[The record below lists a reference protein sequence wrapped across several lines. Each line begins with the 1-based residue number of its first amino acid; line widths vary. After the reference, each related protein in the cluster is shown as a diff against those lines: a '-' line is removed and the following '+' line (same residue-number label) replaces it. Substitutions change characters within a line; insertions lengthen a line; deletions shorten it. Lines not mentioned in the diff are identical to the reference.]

1 MEFLSYLI
9 TGISLGSI
17 YAIIALGYTMVYG
30 IAKMLNFAHG
40 DVIMVGAYVSF
51 YVTMFAGSNLL
62 GEDPS
67 ALTTGAVALVS
78 VLLAMVV
85 CTVLGVVIEGLAY
98 RPLRQAGSL
107 AVLITA
113 IGVSYFLQNAA
124 QLLFGANPKNFTPV
138 VSGQLTL
145 FDGQLR
151 ISYVALLT
159 ITACVVI
166 MLGLTAFTGK
176 SKMGKA
182 MRACSED
189 RGAAQL
195 MGINVNATIS
205 MTFAIG
211 SALAAIAGV
220 LLCSYSPVLQPTTG
234 SMPGI
239 KAFTAAVFGG
249 IGSIPGAFLG
259 GLLLGV
265 IEAMAQ
271 AYISTQLSNTILF
284 AVLIVVLLVKP
295 SGLLGKYVPE
305 KVWGGGMKGYFKN
318 MKTITKVDFATY
330 LGVILAFIVVS
341 VCQAQGLVNR
351 SLGGM
356 LVPICC
362 YVCMSISLNLTVGIL
377 GELSLGHAGFMS
389 VGAFSGIIAA
399 MSLQSAVPNDL
410 VRMIVA
416 LVVGAF
422 FAAIV
427 GFIVGIPVLRLRGDY
442 LAIVTLAFGEI
453 IKDLINCL
461 LVGWDENG
469 LHIALNVDGTKS
481 MSSLGLSEN
490 GIEIIKGAQ
499 GATGNARIATFAM
512 GFALVMITLVV
523 VLNLVRSRTGRAIMA
538 IRDNRI
544 AAESVGINVTKYKLI
559 AFVTSASLAGAAGA
573 LFGLNYSN
581 VTAVQF
587 DFNTSILVLVYV
599 VLGGLGNI
607 WGSIVAT
614 VVLYVLPEA
623 LRQFSD
629 YRMLVYAI
637 VLILVMLATN
647 NPQVRTLISRII
659 PRRKGAA
666 LDE

>member
-1 MEFLSYLI
+1 
-9 TGISLGSI
+9 
-17 YAIIALGYTMVYG
+17 
-30 IAKMLNFAHG
+30 
-40 DVIMVGAYVSF
+40 
-51 YVTMFAGSNLL
+51 
-62 GEDPS
+62 
-67 ALTTGAVALVS
+67 
-78 VLLAMVV
+78 
-85 CTVLGVVIEGLAY
+85 
-98 RPLRQAGSL
+98 
-107 AVLITA
+107 
-113 IGVSYFLQNAA
+113 
-124 QLLFGANPKNFTPV
+124 
-138 VSGQLTL
+138 
-145 FDGQLR
+145 
-151 ISYVALLT
+151 
-159 ITACVVI
+159 
-166 MLGLTAFTGK
+166 
-176 SKMGKA
+176 
-182 MRACSED
+182 
-189 RGAAQL
+189 
-195 MGINVNATIS
+195 
-205 MTFAIG
+205 
-211 SALAAIAGV
+211 
-220 LLCSYSPVLQPTTG
+220 
-234 SMPGI
+234 
-239 KAFTAAVFGG
+239 
-249 IGSIPGAFLG
+249 
-259 GLLLGV
+259 
-265 IEAMAQ
+265 
-271 AYISTQLSNTILF
+271 
-284 AVLIVVLLVKP
+284 
-295 SGLLGKYVPE
+295 
-305 KVWGGGMKGYFKN
+305 MKGDFKN

-499 GATGNARIATFAM
+499 GATGN
-512 GFALVMITLVV
+512 
-523 VLNLVRSRTGRAIMA
+523 SRTGRAIMA